1 MFIVHV
7 NPSLITHKP
16 MMFRGGEGDRKQLS
30 LEKLSEMERRM
41 GLEGGRRH

>member
-1 MFIVHV
+1 MHPTL
-7 NPSLITHKP
+7 NPNESL
-16 MMFRGGEGDRKQLS
+16 MFRGGEGDRKQLS

>member
-1 MFIVHV
+1 MSIQASILT
-7 NPSLITHKP
+7 SL
-16 MMFRGGEGDRKQLS
+16 FRGGDGDRKQLS

>member
-1 MFIVHV
+1 MVLTKSTI
-7 NPSLITHKP
+7 NPNRLF
-16 MMFRGGEGDRKQLS
+16 MFRGGEGDRKQLS